1 MSVQGVWKRKEME
14 QVHKFSPAGVDGVPR
29 VGSRTAPNHQEQNAE
44 GETEEAMETG
54 QFDDAD
60 D

>member
-1 MSVQGVWKRKEME
+1 M
-14 QVHKFSPAGVDGVPR
+14 AR
-29 VGSRTAPNHQEQNAE
+29 VGSRTTATITNHLDQEAE